1 MEFHPQK
8 CLVLKVSNKRNL
20 IKFNYHIHN
29 TLLKETD
36 SAKYLGVNI
45 DSKLKWTKHLD
56 QTSHKANNILSFLK
70 RNLNNCPTHI
80 KAQCYNA
87 LVRPIL
93 EYGCVVWDPHHRSDI
108 DRLEKIQK
116 RAARFATN
124 NYNFEHGGTKAN
136 MEKLGWKPLEER
148 RAAVK
153 VNMFFKARV
162 GVIGRVRFNYLSI
175 IRPIP

>member
-1 MEFHPQK
+1 MTRTDLSTGTKISLFADDSLLYRVIDNENDAAILQSDLDKLQKWEKTWKMEFHPQK

-36 SAKYLGVNI
+36 SAKFLGVNI
-45 DSKLKWTKHLD
+45 DSKLKWTKHVD
-56 QTSHKANNILSFLK
+56 QTIYKANNILSFLK

-124 NYNFEHGGTKAN
+124 NYNF
-136 MEKLGWKPLEER
+136 
-148 RAAVK
+148 
-153 VNMFFKARV
+153 
-162 GVIGRVRFNYLSI
+162 
-175 IRPIP
+175 